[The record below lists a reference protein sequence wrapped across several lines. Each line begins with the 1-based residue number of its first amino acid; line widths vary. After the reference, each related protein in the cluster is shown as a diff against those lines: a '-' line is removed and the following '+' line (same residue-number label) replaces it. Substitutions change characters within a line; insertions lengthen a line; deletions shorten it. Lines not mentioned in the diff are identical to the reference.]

1 MKIVFF
7 AHFSGFN
14 IYVRDLQSPLIDI
27 FEENLSTKIDF
38 SIIAAKNHNILC
50 SKTISSK
57 DGFKHF
63 VSIYSRILEVGAT
76 PRSSNIG
83 VGLLS
88 EHKIEVTSDMLRALS
103 LLKEKFID
111 RVSENGI
118 KLKPNLIQETKKII
132 DEIILNNRVYLS
144 VFSTNGTKVSSPN
157 PTFADKTKAIVDIQ
171 SGLQLGE
178 AIEVQQKQFAEAYF
192 IEDIYHQDY
201 ERKFNLPSMIVG
213 SIRDGRFLAKEEKK
227 PKTVFQP
234 LPSIKEPQDNHSPF
248 SSAQYENSYEEET
261 EKSEILS
268 SKLFRWKLLA
278 FVLILANFLL
288 LFMALYFMV
297 KLKKQDN
304 KEEQQNIEAA
314 SEEKLYSM
322 QQEIFTLKEE
332 KEKLKEQ
339 YNTTVIENDSLKEEN
354 KRLKANVVE
363 RTSSPKEEKNKEKK
377 EEKKEKKTPKS
388 S

>member
-1 MKIVFF
+1 MKIIFF

-14 IYVRDLQSPLIDI
+14 IYVRDLQSPLIEI

-50 SKTISSK
+50 SKTIRNK

-63 VSIYSRILEVGAT
+63 VGIYSRILEVGAT

-88 EHKIEVTSDMLRALS
+88 ESNIEVTSDMLRALS
-103 LLKEKFID
+103 LLKEKFIEQ
-111 RVSENGI
+111 VSENGI
-118 KLKPNLIQETKKII
+118 KLKSNLIQETKQII
-132 DEIILNNRVYLS
+132 DEIILNNRSYLNI
-144 VFSTNGTKVSSPN
+144 FSTSGTKASAPN
-157 PTFADKTKAIVDIQ
+157 PAFADKTKAIVDIH
-171 SGLQLGE
+171 SGLQLSE
-178 AIEVQQKQFAEAYF
+178 AIELQQKHFDEAYF
-192 IEDIYHQDY
+192 IEDISHQDY

-213 SIRDGRFLAKEEKK
+213 SIRDGRFIAKGDEK

-234 LPSIKEPQDNHSPF
+234 QPFQQEPQQNHNTF
-248 SSAQYENSYEEET
+248 SSAQHEISYEEER

-278 FVLILANFLL
+278 FVLILSNFLL
-288 LFMALYFMV
+288 LFMALYFLV

-304 KEEQQNIEAA
+304 KEVQQNTENP
-314 SEEKLYSM
+314 SEEKLYSI

-332 KEKLKEQ
+332 KEKLEEQ
-339 YNTTVIENDSLKEEN
+339 YNAYTIENDSLKEEN

-363 RTSSPKEEKNKEKK
+363 RTSSPKEEK
-377 EEKKEKKTPKS
+377 KKEKKTPKS